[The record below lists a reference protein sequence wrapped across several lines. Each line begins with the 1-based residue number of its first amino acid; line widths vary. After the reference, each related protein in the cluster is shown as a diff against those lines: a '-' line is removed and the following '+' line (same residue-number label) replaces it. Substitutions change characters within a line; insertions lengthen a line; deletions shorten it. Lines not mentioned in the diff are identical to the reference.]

1 MQYYIQD
8 EKYEKSKLTIILL
21 LVRKRKVLHV
31 GLMLLGHPL
40 NEETLIQMNK
50 DDNKTELSLS
60 KSNC

>member
-1 MQYYIQD
+1 MQYCIQD

-31 GLMLLGHPL
+31 DLMLLGHPL

-60 KSNC
+60 KNNC

>member
-1 MQYYIQD
+1 MQYCIQD
-8 EKYEKSKLTIILL
+8 EKYGKSKLTIILL

-31 GLMLLGHPL
+31 DLMLLGHPL

-60 KSNC
+60 KNNC